1 MKLIDKVVLDD
12 NGNYYEI
19 YEFESKKEKED
30 FMKKRK
36 RYKEIREK
44 LKKEEG
50 YLTEEEEI
58 EYNKILDSLYKPTG
72 INIFD
77 LC

>member
-12 NGNYYEI
+12 DGNYYEI

-36 RYKEIREK
+36 KYKEIREK
-44 LKKEEG
+44 LKKRRR
-50 YLTEEEEI
+50 
-58 EYNKILDSLYKPTG
+58 
-72 INIFD
+72 IFN
-77 LC
+77 

>member
-44 LKKEEG
+44 LKKEEE

>member
-12 NGNYYEI
+12 DGNYYEI

-36 RYKEIREK
+36 KYKEIREK
-44 LKKEEG
+44 LKKRRR
-50 YLTEEEEI
+50 
-58 EYNKILDSLYKPTG
+58 
-72 INIFD
+72 IFNWGRRNRI
-77 LC
+77 